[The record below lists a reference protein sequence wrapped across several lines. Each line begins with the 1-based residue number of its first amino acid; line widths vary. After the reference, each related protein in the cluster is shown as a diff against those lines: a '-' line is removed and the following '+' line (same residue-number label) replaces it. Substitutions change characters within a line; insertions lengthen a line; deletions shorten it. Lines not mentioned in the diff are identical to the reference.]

1 MSNAANDEGTLL
13 KDIKRGLGD
22 YDLEHHISNRIYPI
36 VSFIL
41 KSVTAHRL
49 DATEAALP
57 SVSEERVAESTEA
70 ELDFIKSDFIDIGNI
85 LKEIESASSTETD
98 QHVFGVS
105 LPRILRRQNYTM
117 NFILVGTLAAFA
129 VTHGVWLLVMKFIC
143 ADSCKEDVTT
153 VLKRV
158 EELFITLR
166 KHLGKQ
172 ETNDAPDFYLYISLL
187 SSSVTRNP
195 RDNWKSMDSLYSL
208 ITAMLEVTSAAH
220 LFLKNIHKFILQSM
234 KDEFE
239 SLVLLSIYW
248 ITRGV
253 FASSSQC
260 NMLPKNGYVIQDS
273 QNLIDICDKLNS
285 IHERL
290 QRLEKNGRQYMDDEK
305 IAEAYQIPYKKGS
318 ESHYALL
325 ALFGT
330 SEEIKFSP
338 CRRKESDISA
348 FSFRRK
354 NLLLLIS
361 GLDISFNEI
370 SFLKDEYTELK
381 IPVEQECELIWV
393 PIHNGSWTTS
403 SEEKY
408 KKLLQMMP
416 WYAVEHPTVI
426 TRETIKFI
434 RDIWKF
440 HRKPIIVALNAGGN
454 VVCPNAIHLI
464 HIWGAKAFPFTKPRE
479 RSLWASEARLD
490 SLVMGFDPRV
500 SNMLGGGK
508 WVILCGGNDTEWIRD
523 FVVGV
528 QEAATD
534 LSISVEMIIIG
545 RTTDNEQ
552 IDKIMY
558 SKSPVTPDYYY
569 PHSRKTWYLWT
580 RLESLLISMHQR
592 LVARDYSTD
601 PSIQQEVKK
610 LLSYA
615 SAESWACLITPS
627 SDVMIHGLGKAMLQ
641 AFTKYETWKQH
652 LHTKDFTKFLKTH
665 IEQLQRLGPG
675 HPCSQIILNTDSKDV
690 VESMNCPHCVLF
702 MEKQIQ
708 YRCCHV
714 DSDELE

>member
-1 MSNAANDEGTLL
+1 MSNTADDEGTLL

-22 YDLEHHISNRIYPI
+22 YVLEHHISNRIYPI

-49 DATEAALP
+49 DATETALP

-105 LPRILRRQNYTM
+105 LPRILRRQDYTL

-129 VTHGVWLLVMKFIC
+129 VTHGVWLLFLKFVC
-143 ADSCKEDVTT
+143 SDSSNEDMMM

-187 SSSVTRNP
+187 SSSVTRKP

-208 ITAMLEVTSAAH
+208 IRAMLEVTFAAH
-220 LFLKNIHKFILQSM
+220 LFLKNIHKFILQSL
-234 KDEFE
+234 KDEFD

-260 NMLPKNGYVIQDS
+260 NALPKNGYVIQDS
-273 QNLIDICDKLNS
+273 QNLMDICDKLNS
-285 IHERL
+285 IYKRL
-290 QRLEKNGRQYMDDEK
+290 QSLEKNGRQYMDDEK
-305 IAEAYQIPYKKGS
+305 IAEAYQIPHKKGS
-318 ESHYALL
+318 DNCYALM
-325 ALFGT
+325 ALFGRP
-330 SEEIKFSP
+330 EGLNFSH
-338 CRRKESDISA
+338 CVRKESKRLQALSA
-348 FSFRRK
+348 LALRH
-354 NLLLLIS
+354 NILLLLIS
-361 GLDISFNEI
+361 GLDISLNEI
-370 SFLKDEYTELK
+370 SFLEDVYAELK
-381 IPVEQECELIWV
+381 IPVEQKCELIWV

-408 KKLLQMMP
+408 KKLLRMMP
-416 WYAVEHPTVI
+416 WYTKIIEFVRHT
-426 TRETIKFI
+426 
-434 RDIWKF
+434 WKF
-440 HRKPIIVALNAGGN
+440 HKKPIIAVLNAGGN

-464 HIWGAKAFPFTKPRE
+464 HIWGAKAFPFTKPKE
-479 RSLWASEARLD
+479 RSLWAGEARLG

-523 FVVGV
+523 FVVVV
-528 QEAATD
+528 QEAASD
-534 LSISVEMIIIG
+534 LSISIEMIIIG
-545 RTTDNEQ
+545 RTADNEQ
-552 IDKIMY
+552 IDKIIY

-569 PHSRKTWYLWT
+569 PHSRKTWHLWT

-592 LVARDYSTD
+592 FIARDYSTD
-601 PSIQQEVKK
+601 PSFQEVKK

-627 SDVMIHGLGKAMLQ
+627 SDVMIHGLGDTMLQ
-641 AFTKYETWKQH
+641 AFTEYKTWKKH
-652 LHTKDFTKFLKTH
+652 LHTKDFTKFLKNH
-665 IEQLQRLGPG
+665 IEQLQSQGSG
-675 HPCSQIILNTDSKDV
+675 YPCSQIILNTDNKDV
-690 VESMNCPHCVLF
+690 IESMKCPHCV
-702 MEKQIQ
+702 Q
-708 YRCCHV
+708 CHGEA
-714 DSDELE
+714 DSVQMFSCR